1 MSTQGIVQYILVRAD
16 LCKTL
21 GWPVGA
27 LVAQAC
33 HASTAVVHMFYNH
46 EDTQKYLAD
55 LDNMHKIVLSVRRI
69 YLCFIIY
76 ILQCSIPKKLFAY
89 VLKRVYEPLQI
100 QTCSFL
106 WNCFLTELNFM

>member
-1 MSTQGIVQYILVRAD
+1 MAAAGIVQYVLVRAD

-33 HASTAVVHMFYNH
+33 HASTAVIHLFYNH

-55 LDNMHKIVLSVRRI
+55 LDNMHKIVLAVSK
-69 YLCFIIY
+69 C
-76 ILQCSIPKKLFAY
+76 
-89 VLKRVYEPLQI
+89 PL
-100 QTCSFL
+100 TLLEKNS
-106 WNCFLTELNFM
+106 

>member
-1 MSTQGIVQYILVRAD
+1 MAAQGIVQYVLVRAD

-33 HASTAVVHMFYNH
+33 HASTAVIHLFYNH

-55 LDNMHKIVLSVRRI
+55 LDNMHKIVLAVSS
-69 YLCFIIY
+69 
-76 ILQCSIPKKLFAY
+76 QCGNYGNLLSLIFGKNFVKLTFLLKK
-89 VLKRVYEPLQI
+89 
-100 QTCSFL
+100 S
-106 WNCFLTELNFM
+106 LNS

>member
-1 MSTQGIVQYILVRAD
+1 MAAQGIVQYVLVRAD

-33 HASTAVVHMFYNH
+33 HASTAVIHSFYNH

-55 LDNMHKIVLSVRRI
+55 LDNMHKIVLAVSKKMSKLGKKFVKLI
-69 YLCFIIY
+69 YSM
-76 ILQCSIPKKLFAY
+76 ILL
-89 VLKRVYEPLQI
+89 
-100 QTCSFL
+100 
-106 WNCFLTELNFM
+106 

>member
-1 MSTQGIVQYILVRAD
+1 MAAAGIVQYVLVRSD

-33 HASTAVVHMFYNH
+33 HASTAVIHLFYNH

-55 LDNMHKIVLSVRRI
+55 LDNMHKIVLAVSK
-69 YLCFIIY
+69 
-76 ILQCSIPKKLFAY
+76 CSILLLGKKFVKSVHLHIFDDFTEFLPK
-89 VLKRVYEPLQI
+89 
-100 QTCSFL
+100 
-106 WNCFLTELNFM
+106 N

>member
-1 MSTQGIVQYILVRAD
+1 MAAQGIVQYVLVRAD

-33 HASTAVVHMFYNH
+33 HASTAVIHLFYNH

-55 LDNMHKIVLSVRRI
+55 LDNMHKIVLAVSNLFVYSVEITETYSHARGSRNYFSPSP
-69 YLCFIIY
+69 YLC
-76 ILQCSIPKKLFAY
+76 
-89 VLKRVYEPLQI
+89 LK
-100 QTCSFL
+100 
-106 WNCFLTELNFM
+106 

>member
-1 MSTQGIVQYILVRAD
+1 MAAQGIVQYVLVRSD

-33 HASTAVVHMFYNH
+33 HASTAVIHLFYNH

-55 LDNMHKIVLSVRRI
+55 LDNMHKIVLAVSK
-69 YLCFIIY
+69 C
-76 ILQCSIPKKLFAY
+76 
-89 VLKRVYEPLQI
+89 PLDLHHTVWKVTI
-100 QTCSFL
+100 FYDHVFL
-106 WNCFLTELNFM
+106 WKSYKNSVKMKQR